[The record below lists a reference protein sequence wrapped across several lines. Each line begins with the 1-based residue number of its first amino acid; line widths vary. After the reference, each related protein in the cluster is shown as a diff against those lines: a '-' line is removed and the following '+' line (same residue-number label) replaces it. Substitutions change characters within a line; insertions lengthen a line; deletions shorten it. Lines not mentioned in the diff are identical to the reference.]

1 MCESQPNNIY
11 EQLRG
16 KSTTLERK
24 HDKKGKYLN
33 YIKGRKRL
41 ENTPMRRKE
50 KEEEKTYM
58 YVILVICTT

>member
-11 EQLRG
+11 EQLRK
-16 KSTTLERK
+16 KSTTLRRK

-41 ENTPMRRKE
+41 ENTPMRRKDINVCH
-50 KEEEKTYM
+50 T
-58 YVILVICTT
+58 

>member
-11 EQLRG
+11 EQLRR
-16 KSTTLERK
+16 KSTTLGRK